1 MRLSDLDPRVKLLI
15 LMVLSSV
22 ALILRSPFK
31 IGMTLMLVMFM
42 LVAGEVK
49 CSEIYGKI
57 KSMLG
62 LVLVLFV
69 SQCVFNRS
77 GTPLLVIQNFT
88 LATQGGLETGIVV
101 SLRLCIILL
110 TALVILTGEPRDYIL
125 AMTQSGI
132 PYEIAFMSLAA
143 LRFIPM
149 LREEAQDVLCAVQM
163 RGTRLKKSGF
173 KHKAKVYTSI
183 MIPIIAGAIHRSEQL
198 SIAMEARGF
207 RAYPK
212 RTSMRRLQ
220 FHTRDVIYLAVFSI
234 VLSILVLV

>member
-1 MRLSDLDPRVKLLI
+1 V
-15 LMVLSSV
+15 
-22 ALILRSPFK
+22 
-31 IGMTLMLVMFM
+31 
-42 LVAGEVK
+42 
-49 CSEIYGKI
+49 
-57 KSMLG
+57 
-62 LVLVLFV
+62 
-69 SQCVFNRS
+69 
-77 GTPLLVIQNFT
+77 VIQDFT
-88 LATQGGLETGIVV
+88 LATRGGLETGVVV
-101 SLRLCIILL
+101 SLRLYIILL

-163 RGTRLKKSGF
+163 RGTQLKKSGL
-173 KHKAKVYTSI
+173 KHKAKVYISV

-212 RTSMRRLQ
+212 RASMRRLR
-220 FHTRDVIYLAVFSI
+220 FHTKDMIYLAAFAV
-234 VLSILVLV
+234 VLSVIVMI